1 MCIRDSARSPVNAM
15 ANYPV
20 EIIRSARRKRTVEAK
35 LVNGT
40 IHVHVPAR
48 MSKADVEVYA
58 AELVAKIQRKNTISG
73 ADLTDRTIALARRY
87 DLPVP
92 DSIRFVDNQR
102 TQWGSC
108 TPATREIRLSSRLAE
123 FPSWV
128 LDYVIVHELAHL
140 VVYHHNAKFHA
151 LVARYPR
158 AERARGFLY
167 GVHYSPAS
175 PGAAP
180 PAMALDGSGTD
191 SFIDDLPDLVDDVD
205 GYSSTLF

>member
-1 MCIRDSARSPVNAM
+1 MTMNTTT
-15 ANYPV
+15 NYPV

-58 AELVAKIQRKNTISG
+58 AELVAKIQRKNTITA
-73 ADLTDRTIALARRY
+73 ADLTDRTLALARRY

-92 DSIRFVDNQR
+92 HAIRFVDNQR

-151 LVARYPR
+151 LVARYPQ

-167 GVHYSPAS
+167 GVHYSPVA
-175 PGAAP
+175 PGETT
-180 PAMALDGSGTD
+180 PAGAGHLT
-191 SFIDDLPDLVDDVD
+191 DDLPDLVDLVD
-205 GYSSTLF
+205 RVDDGEGYSSTLF